1 MEEVKWT
8 KEQQLAINEKG
19 QNILVAAAAGSGKTA
34 VLVERIINKII
45 KEKIDIDK
53 ILVVTFTKAAASE
66 MRGRILD
73 AIYKEIEKDAKNT
86 HLQKQITLL
95 SKASICTIDS
105 FCLDVVKNNFFEIGI
120 SPNLKIAEST
130 EIEILK
136 QEILEELF
144 EEKYENEEKE
154 FLDLIETYTSYRGDE
169 PLKDVILEIYKFI
182 QSTPFPEKWIK
193 EKTEMFNL
201 KETSFEQTIWGK
213 ILFEKVKNELEDGI
227 LKLQNELNKLQ
238 YEPDAE
244 KFVVTL
250 SEDIRKIKGVY
261 EKGTWNEVYIGINSL
276 ALDRF
281 PVDKKVADEI
291 KNRIKQVR
299 NKVKEDI
306 KKINQNIM
314 LYNSEEAND
323 DIKEMYG
330 ILSKIQNLVL
340 EFSEKFTKA
349 KQDRNI
355 MDFNDIEHFALQILS
370 KEGSANKYKEKY
382 EEILIDE
389 YQDSNLVQE
398 YILNTIS
405 RQNNIFMVG
414 DVKQSIYKFRGAR
427 PELFLGKYESYKLK
441 EKIEEGEHLKIQLF
455 KNFRSREN
463 VLKLTNVVFN
473 NIMSKELG
481 DIDYTEEEYLNL
493 GANYQNKD
501 NLEAELDIID
511 LKEQEE
517 SIYKGENEEKE
528 ELERVEDILLEAKFV
543 ARRIKELIDNGY
555 MVSNKDKTLRRV
567 KYKDIAILLRS
578 TQSLAPI
585 YEQEISKLNIPVFCD
600 TSVRIFG
607 FCRNTSNNEPIKNY
621 R

>member
-1 MEEVKWT
+1 MGEVKWT
-8 KEQQLAINEKG
+8 KEQLLAINEKG

-34 VLVERIINKII
+34 VLVERIINKIV

-73 AIYKEIEKDAKNT
+73 AIYKEIEKDAKSM

-105 FCLDVVKNNFFEIGI
+105 FCLDIVKNNFFEIGI

-136 QEILEELF
+136 QETLEDIF
-144 EEKYENEEKE
+144 EEKYESEDKE
-154 FLDLIETYTSYRGDE
+154 FLELIDIYTSYRGDE
-169 PLKDVILEIYKFI
+169 ALKDIILEIYKFI
-182 QSTPFPEKWIK
+182 QSTPFPEKWLK
-193 EKTEMFNL
+193 EKIEMFNIDNI
-201 KETSFEQTIWGK
+201 SFEQTVWGK
-213 ILFEKVKNELEDGI
+213 ILFEKVKDELADAI
-227 LKLQNELNKLQ
+227 LKLQNELNKLK
-238 YEPDAE
+238 YELDAG
-244 KFVVTL
+244 KFIVTL
-250 SEDIRKIKGVY
+250 SEDIRKIKEVHNK
-261 EKGTWNEVYIGINSL
+261 ETWDEIYIGINSL
-276 ALDRF
+276 SLDRF

-291 KNRIKQVR
+291 KDRIKQVR

-314 LYNSEEAND
+314 LYTSEEANN
-323 DIKEMYG
+323 DIKEMHY
-330 ILSKIQNLVL
+330 ILVKIQNLVL
-340 EFSEKFTKA
+340 EFLREFSKT

-355 MDFNDIEHFALQILS
+355 MDFNDIEHFALEILS
-370 KEGSANKYKEKY
+370 KEGSADKYKEKY

-405 RQNNIFMVG
+405 NGNNIFMVG

-427 PELFLGKYESYKLK
+427 PELFLEKYEEYKAK
-441 EKIEEGEHLKIQLF
+441 EYIQEGENLKIQLF

-463 VLKLTNVVFN
+463 VLELTNIVFN
-473 NIMSKELG
+473 NIMSKKLG

-493 GANYQNKD
+493 GAEYLEGN
-501 NLEAELDIID
+501 NLEAELNIID
-511 LKEQEE
+511 LKEEEE
-517 SIYKGENEEKE
+517 SIYKEENEETE
-528 ELERVEDILLEAKFV
+528 EVEKVEDILLEAKFV
-543 ARRIKELIDNGY
+543 AKRIRELIDNGY
-555 MVSNKDKTLRRV
+555 MVSNKDKTLR
-567 KYKDIAILLRS
+567 KITYKDIAVLLRS
-578 TQSLAPI
+578 TQSLSPI

-600 TSVRIFG
+600 TSVRIFRL
-607 FCRNTSNNEPIKNY
+607 C
-621 R
+621 